1 MESLHYLLMRAHMQ
15 LNRIVLSQAA
25 ELGLTSGQPKVLEF
39 LHMAGESDRNPS
51 PATVKSSRQRSA
63 AS

>member
-39 LHMAGESDRNPS
+39 LHMAGGKRPEIHR
-51 PATVKSSRQRSA
+51 RLL
-63 AS
+63 